1 MKLEQLFEAAVVAQL
16 DLPPACVVPE
26 GTTIHAAIDKM
37 KDASRSVV
45 VIVDGDEKVC
55 GVFTEVDF
63 VRKVLGNKV
72 GPGATIDAYMTT
84 GPHTVT
90 RDSKLSDAFEIM
102 SRRNFRHLPVVDS
115 DNKPTALLA
124 VRHLIQYIAERYPAE
139 VLAMAP
145 DVHQITE
152 ADGG

>member
-1 MKLEQLFEAAVVAQL
+1 MKLEQIFEAAVVAQL
-16 DLPPACVVPE
+16 DLPPACTVPE
-26 GTTIHAAIDKM
+26 GTVIHAAIDKM

-45 VIVDGDEKVC
+45 VIVDADDKVS

-63 VRKVLGNKV
+63 VRKILGHTI
-72 GPGATIDAYMTT
+72 GAEATIDEYMTA
-84 GPHTVT
+84 GPQTVT
-90 RDSKLSDAFEIM
+90 RDSKLSDAFELM

-124 VRHLIQYIAERYPAE
+124 VRHLVQYIAERYPAE

-145 DVHQITE
+145 DVHQVTE